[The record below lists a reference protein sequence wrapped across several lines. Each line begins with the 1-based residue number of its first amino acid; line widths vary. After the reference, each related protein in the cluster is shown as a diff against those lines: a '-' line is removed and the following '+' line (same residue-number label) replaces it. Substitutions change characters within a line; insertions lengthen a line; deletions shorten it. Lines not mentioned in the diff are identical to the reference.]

1 VAALELV
8 NAVVSAAALPF
19 GWSLARRWGGRR
31 AAWWMLVLLFSSP
44 LLWFYASQPLSYGTE
59 LGWAMAIACCAWFV
73 AEGDQRSLVPLALLM
88 ATAGGIRPNTP
99 LFLLPLVLVCCVKGI
114 RQGIKP
120 WRLLVTVA
128 LGLGV
133 LVWWLQAFLE
143 EAGGLAMF
151 WAQLMA
157 WKGDHSQQASG
168 GGVFGNGW
176 LLIRTVALTAPAG
189 LGLAL
194 WTWRSSPGGPAAA
207 GELPREQRLW
217 RRWFLLLWM
226 VPSASYLLAVHFTR
240 MGHATTLL
248 PALLLLLA
256 MHLAQRSDAVT
267 ALPWPRPL
275 VLVLVLQCALFLF
288 VPGDRFL
295 ENLRSYDHEWG
306 TAIRVVQGFDPATTL
321 VVVSG
326 RSNRRAYRLP
336 SVHLPAYDHGEADL
350 VLDQRDDTI
359 DVHPPL
365 QRVVLIDRGLAVTP
379 ADVPGGRFELLIPG
393 RLQLIDVPVPPSGLR
408 VSRRQVK
415 PLPPATESAGTS
427 AQTP

>member
-1 VAALELV
+1 
-8 NAVVSAAALPF
+8 
-19 GWSLARRWGGRR
+19 
-31 AAWWMLVLLFSSP
+31 
-44 LLWFYASQPLSYGTE
+44 
-59 LGWAMAIACCAWFV
+59 
-73 AEGDQRSLVPLALLM
+73 
-88 ATAGGIRPNTP
+88 
-99 LFLLPLVLVCCVKGI
+99 
-114 RQGIKP
+114 
-120 WRLLVTVA
+120 
-128 LGLGV
+128 
-133 LVWWLQAFLE
+133 
-143 EAGGLAMF
+143 
-151 WAQLMA
+151 
-157 WKGDHSQQASG
+157 
-168 GGVFGNGW
+168 
-176 LLIRTVALTAPAG
+176 
-189 LGLAL
+189 
-194 WTWRSSPGGPAAA
+194 
-207 GELPREQRLW
+207 
-217 RRWFLLLWM
+217 M